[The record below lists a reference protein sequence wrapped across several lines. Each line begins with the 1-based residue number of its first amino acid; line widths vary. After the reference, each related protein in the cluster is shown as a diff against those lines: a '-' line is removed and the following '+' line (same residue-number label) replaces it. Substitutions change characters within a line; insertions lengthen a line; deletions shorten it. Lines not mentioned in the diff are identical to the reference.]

1 MLIKAKNSN
10 PNISKIIDVLINN
23 ITANIKAING
33 ERVQLML
40 IANSALWKMQDKNKK
55 LMVNYKKLNKTKE
68 IEIKVHLNSLYS
80 HY

>member
-40 IANSALWKMQDKNKK
+40 IASSALWKMQDKNKK
-55 LMVNYKKLNKTKE
+55 LMINYD
-68 IEIKVHLNSLYS
+68 SL
-80 HY
+80 

>member
-10 PNISKIIDVLINN
+10 PNISKIIEVLINN

-55 LMVNYKKLNKTKE
+55 LMVNY
-68 IEIKVHLNSLYS
+68 
-80 HY
+80 